1 MPCDSVI
8 EVSVNAMTLDQR
20 LIGLALQSLGYEN
33 ENGTYN
39 TVAGTRVMYF
49 PTTGLSVTARPGM
62 HDKVIDEVKRAYALE
77 TVKAAAMRFGWKQP
91 VAVANKPN
99 TYKVQQKL
107 GWGK

>member
-8 EVSVNAMTLDQR
+8 EVSVNDMAFDPR
-20 LIGLALQSLGYEN
+20 LISMALQSLGYEN
-33 ENGTYN
+33 GTYN
-39 TVAGTRVMYF
+39 AKTGAKVTYSKDS
-49 PTTGLSVTARPGM
+49 GLSVTTYRVGM
-62 HDKVIDEVKRAYALE
+62 QSRVIDEVKRAYALE
-77 TVKAAAMRFGWKQP
+77 TVKAAATRFGWKQP